1 MALEGKAA
9 RPSGWHRQAE
19 RLAAVH
25 TARWAETRA
34 GAANALRRQ
43 PSQLQP
49 AAPNDG
55 AELRDK
61 PKANGIERSD
71 ELKSEFAKL
80 AKFKRQELP
89 EPASVRIADARR
101 RAFVADVA
109 AAGNRAAALAGE
121 AGSLRDEIARRENEN
136 ASLHASLDLVVSEN
150 SHLCGRLAE
159 TEVTLARVQSQLDL
173 ASTSLAEAQAERDRL
188 AAVVA
193 AQETHRTETDAL
205 NADLEA
211 ASSRAV
217 AAETLLAEARQ
228 DLIARA
234 EENTL
239 ILGENLRLSAC
250 VTRSDIAIDAARS
263 QVEAVKTALTA
274 AEAERDALAAELDA
288 ANQRHLIEANALAIR
303 VEIMSTRAVAAEKQL
318 AEARQSL
325 AARAEENALIVGES
339 ALLFQRLAESDA
351 AVDTAWSQ
359 LAEVKAE
366 LSAAQAERAKLAGQ
380 LKDANE
386 QRQTDVDALNARFEA
401 VAARAGAS
409 EKLLTEA
416 QQNLAVQVE
425 ENARMLGENSHLSD
439 FVAKSDKAVDQALS
453 QIDQMSTVL
462 VAALAER
469 DKLAAELSDAHDRRR
484 TEIDLLNGRIEEMSE
499 GAVAAEKAFAEAK
512 QSLVDKLEHLESSLQ
527 LATARIEDL
536 ERARSQLI
544 EGANALLNAVGTR
557 EAALTRAEGRNKLL
571 AERVQILLKH
581 VFAQPFASSFQ
592 LKLELPKDLF
602 DL

>member
-1 MALEGKAA
+1 
-9 RPSGWHRQAE
+9 
-19 RLAAVH
+19 
-25 TARWAETRA
+25 
-34 GAANALRRQ
+34 
-43 PSQLQP
+43 
-49 AAPNDG
+49 
-55 AELRDK
+55 
-61 PKANGIERSD
+61 
-71 ELKSEFAKL
+71 
-80 AKFKRQELP
+80 
-89 EPASVRIADARR
+89 
-101 RAFVADVA
+101 
-109 AAGNRAAALAGE
+109 
-121 AGSLRDEIARRENEN
+121 
-136 ASLHASLDLVVSEN
+136 
-150 SHLCGRLAE
+150 
-159 TEVTLARVQSQLDL
+159 
-173 ASTSLAEAQAERDRL
+173 
-188 AAVVA
+188 
-193 AQETHRTETDAL
+193 
-205 NADLEA
+205 
-211 ASSRAV
+211 
-217 AAETLLAEARQ
+217 
-228 DLIARA
+228 
-234 EENTL
+234 
-239 ILGENLRLSAC
+239 LRLSAC

-366 LSAAQAERAKLAGQ
+366 LSAAQAERAKLAAQ

-386 QRQTDVDALNARFEA
+386 QRQTEVDALNARFEA

-439 FVAKSDKAVDQALS
+439 CVAKSDKSVGQALS

-462 VAALAER
+462 VAALSER

-484 TEIDLLNGRIEEMSE
+484 TEIDLLNGRIAEMSE
-499 GAVAAEKAFAEAK
+499 RAVAAEKAFAEAK

-527 LATARIEDL
+527 LGMARIEEL

-544 EGANALLNAVGTR
+544 EGANALLNAVATR

-581 VFAQPFASSFQ
+581 VFAQPSASSFQ
-592 LKLELPKDLF
+592 FKLDLPKDLL

>member
-1 MALEGKAA
+1 MALENKAA
-9 RPSGWHRQAE
+9 RRSGWHSQAE

-25 TARWAETRA
+25 TSRWAEA
-34 GAANALRRQ
+34 PAALAQARRQ
-43 PSQLQP
+43 PSQSQP
-49 AAPNDG
+49 AARNAS
-55 AELRDK
+55 AEHQDK
-61 PKANGIERSD
+61 PKASGVGLPN
-71 ELKSEFAKL
+71 KL
-80 AKFKRQELP
+80 ESKYANLAQFKRQELR
-89 EPASVRIADARR
+89 EPASIRTLNTRLH
-101 RAFVADVA
+101 AFAVETA
-109 AAGNRAAALAGE
+109 AADRRAAALAGE
-121 AGSLRDEIARRENEN
+121 AGSLREEIVRRENEN
-136 ASLHASLDLVVSEN
+136 ASLQASLDLVVSEN
-150 SHLCGRLAE
+150 AHLSGRLTE
-159 TEVTLARVQSQLDL
+159 TEATLARVQSQLDL
-173 ASTSLAEAQAERDRL
+173 ANASLADAQPERDRL

-217 AAETLLAEARQ
+217 AAETLLAEARR

-234 EENTL
+234 EENSL

-250 VTRSDIAIDAARS
+250 VTRSDVAIDAARS
-263 QVEAVKTALTA
+263 QVEAVKTALAA
-274 AEAERDALAAELDA
+274 AEGERDKLAAELDA

-325 AARAEENALIVGES
+325 AARTEENALIVGES
-339 ALLFQRLAESDA
+339 ARLFQRLAESDA

-366 LSAAQAERAKLAGQ
+366 LSAAQAERAKLAAL

-386 QRQTDVDALNARFEA
+386 QRQTEVDALNARFGA

-416 QQNLAVQVE
+416 QRNLAVQVE
-425 ENARMLGENSHLSD
+425 ENARMLGENSRLSD
-439 FVAKSDKAVDQALS
+439 CLAKSDKAVDQALS
-453 QIDQMSTVL
+453 QIEQMGTVL
-462 VAALAER
+462 VAALSER

-484 TEIDLLNGRIEEMSE
+484 TETDLLNCRIEEMSE
-499 GAVAAEKAFAEAK
+499 HAIAAERAFAEAK

-527 LATARIEDL
+527 LGTARIEEL

-544 EGANALLNAVGTR
+544 EGAKALLNAFGTR

-571 AERVQILLKH
+571 AERAQILLKH
-581 VFAQPFASSFQ
+581 LFAQPLSSSFQ
-592 LKLELPKDLF
+592 FKLQLPKDLF
-602 DL
+602 EL